1 MRSKQQR
8 LRQVFL
14 LTNVIAFGID
24 RFIRL
29 KLQVLYHLVIA
40 MTFIDFMIGK
50 VEASAVPRI
59 TRRIMLAMSIHS
71 KNYLVCAILLWTT
84 CAAVSVSAQ
93 KTQTPPRTI
102 FVYHT
107 DEFWL
112 NLHHFLYVLG
122 RAQNKTTDSSREA
135 VIKAPAD
142 QDKGLATL
150 SEAERKVW
158 NEAVAAYAAGLSKK
172 DLVFDDPLPELTK
185 ALAQADESRSLAGTS
200 VDPATAAILQRAE
213 PIYRKVWWPAH
224 KRANRAW
231 RDSIQKL
238 VRRHGP
244 TVLSF
249 ITRAYGFS
257 WPEAGYGVHI
267 SGYTN
272 WAGAYSTKGDLL
284 VLSSLSEGEQGLY
297 GLETIFHEG
306 MHQWD
311 SQMFDAIRTQAR
323 LHNKFAPR
331 GLSHALIFFT
341 AGEAIRHVAPE
352 HVPYAEKFGVWERG
366 LTQFKQPLEQTWKP
380 YLNGKGTRDE
390 ALAELINLIGE
401 SKP

>member
-1 MRSKQQR
+1 
-8 LRQVFL
+8 
-14 LTNVIAFGID
+14 
-24 RFIRL
+24 
-29 KLQVLYHLVIA
+29 
-40 MTFIDFMIGK
+40 
-50 VEASAVPRI
+50 
-59 TRRIMLAMSIHS
+59 MLAMSIPS
-71 KNYLVCAILLWTT
+71 KHYFVLAILLWTT
-84 CAAVSVSAQ
+84 CGAVSVSAQ
-93 KTQTPPRTI
+93 TKQTQPRTI

-150 SEAERKVW
+150 GEAERKVW
-158 NEAVAAYAAGLSKK
+158 NEAVSAYASGLSKK
-172 DLVFDDPLPELTK
+172 DLVFDDPLPQITK
-185 ALAQADESRSLAGTS
+185 ALAEAGQTRSLAGTS
-200 VDPATAAILQRAE
+200 VDPATAAILERAE
-213 PIYRKVWWPAH
+213 PIYRKVWWPVH
-224 KRANRAW
+224 QKANRAW
-231 RDSIQKL
+231 RDSTQKL
-238 VRRHGP
+238 VHQHGP

-249 ITRAYGFS
+249 ITRAYGFG

-267 SGYTN
+267 AAYTN
-272 WAGAYSTKGDLL
+272 WAGAYSTRGDLL
-284 VLSSLSEGEQGLY
+284 VLSSLTEGEQGLY

-311 SQMFDAIRTQAR
+311 SQMFDAIRAQAR
-323 LHNKFAPR
+323 LNNKVVPR

-352 HVPYAEKFGVWERG
+352 HVPYAEKFGVWQRG
-366 LTQFKQPLEQTWKP
+366 MIQFKQPLEQTWKP
-380 YLNGKGTRDE
+380 YLGGKGTRDE
-390 ALAELINLIGE
+390 ALAELVKLVGE

>member
-1 MRSKQQR
+1 
-8 LRQVFL
+8 
-14 LTNVIAFGID
+14 
-24 RFIRL
+24 
-29 KLQVLYHLVIA
+29 
-40 MTFIDFMIGK
+40 
-50 VEASAVPRI
+50 
-59 TRRIMLAMSIHS
+59 MLAMPILS
-71 KNYLVCAILLWTT
+71 KHYLVVAVLLCTT

-93 KTQTPPRTI
+93 TQQTLPKTI

-150 SEAERKVW
+150 SESERKVW
-158 NEAVAAYAAGLSKK
+158 NEAVSAYAAGLSKK
-172 DLVFDDPLPELTK
+172 DLVFDDPLPAMTK
-185 ALAQADESRSLAGTS
+185 ALADAGEARSLSGTP

-224 KRANRAW
+224 QKANRAW

-244 TVLSF
+244 SVLAF

-257 WPEAGYGVHI
+257 WPEAGYGVHVAA
-267 SGYTN
+267 YTN
-272 WAGAYSTKGDLL
+272 WAGAYSTRGDLL
-284 VLSSLSEGEQGLY
+284 VLSSRTEGEQGLY

-311 SQMFDAIRTQAR
+311 PQMFEVIRAQAR
-323 LHNKFAPR
+323 LANKVLPR
-331 GLSHALIFFT
+331 GFSHALIFFT

-366 LTQFKQPLEQTWKP
+366 LIQFKQPLEQAWKP
-380 YLNGKGTRDE
+380 YLEGKGTRDE
-390 ALAELINLIGE
+390 GLAEVIKLVGE

>member
-1 MRSKQQR
+1 
-8 LRQVFL
+8 
-14 LTNVIAFGID
+14 
-24 RFIRL
+24 
-29 KLQVLYHLVIA
+29 
-40 MTFIDFMIGK
+40 
-50 VEASAVPRI
+50 
-59 TRRIMLAMSIHS
+59 MLAMPILS
-71 KNYLVCAILLWTT
+71 KRYLVVALLLWTM

-93 KTQTPPRTI
+93 MTQSHHKSI

-135 VIKAPAD
+135 VIKAPAE

-150 SEAERKVW
+150 GEAERKVW
-158 NEAVAAYAAGLSKK
+158 NEVVSAYAAGVSKK
-172 DLVFDDPLPELTK
+172 DLVFDDPLPAITK
-185 ALAQADESRSLAGTS
+185 ALAEAGETHSLAGTP

-224 KRANRAW
+224 QKANRAW

-238 VRRHGP
+238 VHRHGP
-244 TVLSF
+244 RVLAF
-249 ITRAYGFS
+249 ITRAYGFN

-267 SGYTN
+267 AAYTN
-272 WAGAYSTKGDLL
+272 WAGAYSTRGDLL
-284 VLSSLSEGEQGLY
+284 VLSSLTEGEQGLY

-311 SQMFDAIRTQAR
+311 SQMFDVIRAQAR
-323 LHNKFAPR
+323 LNNKVVPR
-331 GLSHALIFFT
+331 GFSHALIFFT
-341 AGEAIRHVAPE
+341 AGEAIRRVAPE

-366 LTQFKQPLEQTWKP
+366 LMQFKHPLEQAWKP
-380 YLNGKGTRDE
+380 FLEGKGTRDE
-390 ALAELINLIGE
+390 ALADVIKLVGE